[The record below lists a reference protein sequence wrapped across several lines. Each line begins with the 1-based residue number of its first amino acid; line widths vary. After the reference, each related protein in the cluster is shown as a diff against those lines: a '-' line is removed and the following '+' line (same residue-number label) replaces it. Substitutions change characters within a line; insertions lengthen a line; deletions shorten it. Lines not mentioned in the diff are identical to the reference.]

1 MRHFIKHLS
10 LFDKIFLVFLL
21 LLGILAGVTGDW
33 RTVLYVSVF
42 AIGVLIIAGKD
53 MTIDHLNKL
62 IDMQFKLLD
71 DFANA
76 VGGRKIVK
84 TETTEFTLEKVSKK
98 AEGKKPNE
106 KQRNEDTPNA
116 GRSGSRSS
124 KKSAGSSKTAKSKGT
139 GTASVS
145 NRKPK
150 AKATNRKA

>member
-53 MTIDHLNKL
+53 MTIDHLHKL
-62 IDMQFKLLD
+62 IDLQFKLLD

-106 KQRNEDTPNA
+106 KKQRNEDKANS
-116 GRSGSRSS
+116 GRSRSS
-124 KKSAGSSKTAKSKGT
+124 SSRKPTPKTANAKGT
-139 GTASVS
+139 GTASVP
-145 NRKPK
+145 NRKPS
-150 AKATNRKA
+150 ATKKNRKA